1 MLLHCSKLKPVH
13 EGESFKH
20 LRVGDLYVRYQ
31 VDDLEYEHVDG
42 RFVILAD
49 TIIDKSRAD
58 QFDAAANEVARSLK
72 TDSPLPAFL
81 SAYFLI
87 VLDKHTGAV
96 RLLRDP
102 TGIKTGYYCRADE
115 SLFVGTCVHEVASAA
130 GVTEF

>member
-1 MLLHCSKLKPVH
+1 MLLHCSKLEPVH

-31 VDDLEYEHVDG
+31 VDDLEYEHVDS

-72 TDSPLPAFL
+72 TDSPLPATFL

-87 VLDKHTGAV
+87 ALDKQVGIYNKRILQPNRDVDGA
-96 RLLRDP
+96 
-102 TGIKTGYYCRADE
+102 E
-115 SLFVGTCVHEVASAA
+115 
-130 GVTEF
+130 